1 MYQIRNGVFETNS
14 SSTHSLC
21 ICTEEDF
28 TKFENNEALWDKYK
42 DSIVPIDKIPPQYV
56 NRAKKY
62 YQAVQDSYMKNWD
75 ELSEENQNEFIVKE
89 FDSSESGDFLFED
102 KVFFDSWGVGLET
115 FAQHFTTPSGDKM
128 VVFGEYGYDG

>member
-28 TKFENNEALWDKYK
+28 EKFKDNKALWDKFS
-42 DSIVPIDKIPPQYV
+42 DRIAPINKISPQYV
-56 NRAKKY
+56 SRAKKY
-62 YQAVQDSYMKNWD
+62 YQTVQDSFMKDWD

-89 FDSSESGDFLFED
+89 FDLSESGDSLFED
-102 KVFFDSWGVGLET
+102 KVFFDSWGANLET
-115 FAQHFTTPSGDKM
+115 FVEHFTTPSGDKM
-128 VVFGEYGYDG
+128 VVFGEYGYD